1 MFEEILKLF
10 SVHKNAN
17 LWGTWM
23 AKLVKLLTPSFGS
36 DLMGRGIKPH
46 NRSAI
51 RGESAWGFSP
61 AALLHLPRICVLS
74 LK

>member
-23 AKLVKLLTPSFGS
+23 AKLVKLLTSDFGS
-36 DLMGRGIKPH
+36 DLMGRAIKRH
-46 NRSAI
+46 NRSAFS
-51 RGESAWGFSP
+51 GESA
-61 AALLHLPRICVLS
+61 
-74 LK
+74 